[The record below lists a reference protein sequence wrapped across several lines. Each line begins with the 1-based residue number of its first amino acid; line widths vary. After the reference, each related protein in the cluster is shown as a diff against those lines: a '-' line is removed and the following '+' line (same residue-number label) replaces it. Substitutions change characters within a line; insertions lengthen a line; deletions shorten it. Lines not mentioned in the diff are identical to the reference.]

1 MDSFTYQIIHLL
13 YWNRGKP
20 KRGLAMQFYEV
31 TDQDKELINAAL
43 KVLER
48 NFDDGVYHHT
58 VGSAI
63 RCKSGNTYTGV
74 NCDGIHGSCAEFISI
89 GTAITAGEREFDT
102 IVAVHEKAL
111 NSLVPP
117 CGNCRQMLLDYC
129 PDVKVIL
136 NDKNNKYETSVCL

>member
-1 MDSFTYQIIHLL
+1 
-13 YWNRGKP
+13 
-20 KRGLAMQFYEV
+20 MQLYEV
-31 TDQDKELINAAL
+31 TEQDKELIEAAL

-48 NFDDGVYHHT
+48 NFDDGVYRHT

-89 GTAITAGEREFDT
+89 GAAITAGEREFDT
-102 IVAVHEKAL
+102 VVAVHDKAL
-111 NSLVPP
+111 NGLIPP
-117 CGNCRQMLLDYC
+117 CGNCRQMLFDYC

-136 NDKNNKYETSVCL
+136 NDTNNNIVKVGIRDLLPLAYARVKC